1 MLILIL
7 NHSRSKKN
15 MIINND
21 TNNKLAVIEG
31 FRLKRAPEKSN
42 RGGHL
47 TVRTPN
53 IFAKL
58 GLRSLNAIIV

>member
-1 MLILIL
+1 
-7 NHSRSKKN
+7 